1 MSALKQYDRLTDAE
15 KDYVKS
21 NPFHVFSIKSA
32 KEKAFEETSRE
43 FGKNGRNDASDA
55 FRHCFWSALMARE
68 LGYMNA
74 QRFTNAH
81 ESSPDNPFMEK
92 KMDLHNNDVGLCIG
106 ARGGSD
112 RSLSNACMAAL
123 QGGELMIIP

>member
-1 MSALKQYDRLTDAE
+1 MIKVSLNPLLIALRLKQIENLVR
-15 KDYVKS
+15 
-21 NPFHVFSIKSA
+21 
-32 KEKAFEETSRE
+32 
-43 FGKNGRNDASDA
+43 KNGRNDASDA
-55 FRHCFWSALMARE
+55 FRHCFWSALMARD

-92 KMDLHNNDVGLCIG
+92 KMDLHNNDVGLRIG

-112 RSLSNACMAAL
+112 SSLSNACMAAL
-123 QGGELMIIP
+123 QGGELMIIQ